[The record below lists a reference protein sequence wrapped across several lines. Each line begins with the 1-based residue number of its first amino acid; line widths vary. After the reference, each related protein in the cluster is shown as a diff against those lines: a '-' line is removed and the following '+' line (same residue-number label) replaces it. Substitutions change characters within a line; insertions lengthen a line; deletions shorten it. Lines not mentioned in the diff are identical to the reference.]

1 MAFSNLY
8 SLLKCL
14 ILNPELNADCSP
26 RVSTR
31 YTAAEHRP
39 LQVQSASPYH
49 FCTTPS
55 DSCFLSFP
63 KTEIEEEH
71 QVSFTVPI
79 FEPLPPQY
87 FVRVVSDR
95 WLASESVLPVSFRH
109 LILPEKYPPATELLD
124 LQPLPISALRKPE
137 FEKLYEGRFS
147 HFNPI
152 QTQVGVP
159 DVSWVSPCVWM
170 SSEPKIVHPV

>member
-1 MAFSNLY
+1 M
-8 SLLKCL
+8 LL
-14 ILNPELNADCSP
+14 
-26 RVSTR
+26 
-31 YTAAEHRP
+31 
-39 LQVQSASPYH
+39 Q
-49 FCTTPS
+49 
-55 DSCFLSFP
+55 
-63 KTEIEEEH
+63 TEIEEEH

-87 FVRVVSDR
+87 FIKVVSDR
-95 WLASESVLPVSFRH
+95 WLQSEAVLPVSFRH

-152 QTQVGVP
+152 QTQVGFLLSGTFILAVEICFIFALWAAARCRRLKESR
-159 DVSWVSPCVWM
+159 V
-170 SSEPKIVHPV
+170 